1 MALVKVNRA
10 VISKSDFEKQMSLLV
25 TKFKLPETSIERN
38 YVRIDKKSDGT
49 EQYVL
54 CKREA
59 PIKIFDIDDN
69 GVSVAATVK
78 TYAER
83 LHISNA
89 KGKYNDEHKLLSQ
102 NDDGLEVG
110 EIESWATI

>member
-1 MALVKVNRA
+1 MSLVKVNHA
-10 VISKSDFEKQMSLLV
+10 VITKSDFEKQMSLL
-25 TKFKLPETSIERN
+25 TDKFKLPETSIERH
-38 YVRIDKKSDGT
+38 YVRIDKKPDGT

-54 CKREA
+54 CKRES

-83 LHISNA
+83 LNMSNT
-89 KGKYNDEHKLLSQ
+89 KGKYNDEHRLIPQ
-102 NDDGLEVG
+102 TDNGLEVG
-110 EIESWATI
+110 EVESWATI